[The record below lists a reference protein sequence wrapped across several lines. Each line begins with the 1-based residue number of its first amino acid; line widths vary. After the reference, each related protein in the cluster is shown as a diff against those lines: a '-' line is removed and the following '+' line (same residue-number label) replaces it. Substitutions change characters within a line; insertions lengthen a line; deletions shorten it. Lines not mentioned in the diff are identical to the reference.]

1 MKVLAITGGIGSGK
15 SYVTRIFSAL
25 GVPVYLSGDRA
36 KMLYEVDK
44 ELLDDILELL
54 GDSIIEAG
62 VLQRRVMASI
72 IFNDKDILAKVEAL
86 VFPAVLRDFERWKS
100 EQYSEN
106 GTQFVIFESAI
117 FLEKPLFKA
126 DKVLTISAPREI
138 RIERVMNRDN
148 MKIEEIKRR
157 IDNQCADSDRERLSD
172 YVIYSDGKSALL
184 PQVLEIFDKMNEL

>member
-1 MKVLAITGGIGSGK
+1 MKVLAITGGIGGGK

-25 GVPVYLSGDRA
+25 GVPIYLSDDRA

-44 ELLDDILELL
+44 GLLNDVIELL
-54 GDSIIEAG
+54 GDSIVENG

-72 IFNDKDILAKVEAL
+72 IFSDKDLLAKVEAL

-100 EQYSEN
+100 AQCSEN

-138 RIERVMNRDN
+138 RIERIMSRDN
-148 MKIEEIKRR
+148 MNIEEIERR
-157 IDNQCADSDRERLSD
+157 IDNQCADSEREKMSD
-172 YVIYSDGKSALL
+172 YVICSDGKSALL
-184 PQVLEIFDKMNEL
+184 PQVLEIFDRMNEL